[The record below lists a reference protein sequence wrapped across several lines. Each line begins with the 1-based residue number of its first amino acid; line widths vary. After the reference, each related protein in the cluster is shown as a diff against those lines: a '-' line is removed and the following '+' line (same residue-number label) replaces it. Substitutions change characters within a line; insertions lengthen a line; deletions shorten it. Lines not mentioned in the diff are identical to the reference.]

1 MMVSRVLAAI
11 DGRPSNEQLV
21 MLSDFDGTLAPYHPD
36 PAAPTLSADIK
47 DVLETLA
54 TRHDT
59 AVGLVSGRRLDD
71 LDLRTRLSR
80 HVYLAGLH
88 GLEIRHEAQAWH
100 HPDLVDSREVTD
112 VVTKAI
118 ADRVG
123 HIRGVKLEHKGVAVT
138 VHVRAVAP
146 HLRDEVLCSAR
157 DAASAWLDA
166 GTIKAIGAHYAVELL
181 PNIGWTKG
189 DAVRWILEDVERR
202 VGRPAWCVF
211 FGDDET
217 DEDAFRAIDRGLTV
231 VVGRRPSAARMRLR
245 SPSEVANVL
254 ARLNGNGHAKED
266 RR

>member
-11 DGRPSNEQLV
+11 EERPSNEQLV

-36 PAAPTLSADIK
+36 PAAPTLSADTK

-59 AVGLVSGRRLDD
+59 AVGLVSGRRLAD

-80 HVYLAGLH
+80 RVYLAGLH

-100 HPDLVDSREVTD
+100 HPDLVESREVTD
-112 VVTKAI
+112 AVTNAI
-118 ADRVG
+118 ASRVG
-123 HIRGVKLEHKGVAVT
+123 YVRGLKLEDKGVALT
-138 VHVRAVAP
+138 VHVRSVAP
-146 HLRDEVLCSAR
+146 HQRDEVIRSAR
-157 DAASAWLDA
+157 EAASAWLEA
-166 GTIKAIGAHYAVELL
+166 GTIKAIDAHYAIEFL

-189 DAVRWILEDVERR
+189 DAVRWILDDVERR

-245 SPSEVANVL
+245 SPTEVAHVL
-254 ARLNGNGHAKED
+254 ARVNGIGHAKED